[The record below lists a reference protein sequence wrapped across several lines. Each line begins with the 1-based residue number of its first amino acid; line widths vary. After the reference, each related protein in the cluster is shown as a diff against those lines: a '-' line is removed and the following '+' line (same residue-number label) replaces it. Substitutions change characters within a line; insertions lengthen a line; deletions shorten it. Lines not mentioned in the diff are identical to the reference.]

1 MDCALD
7 QKGRGRRREQR
18 EEGQLAALSHPL
30 EEPEPH
36 TVGVNSWASRGGSLV
51 SAQYLTFLFFFL
63 PTLPWEWVPH
73 L

>member
-7 QKGRGRRREQR
+7 QKGRGRREHR
-18 EEGQLAALSHPL
+18 EEGQLADLSHPL

-36 TVGVNSWASRGGSLV
+36 TAGVNSGASPTGFQAA
-51 SAQYLTFLFFFL
+51 SAQYLNHFLSFL
-63 PTLPWEWVPH
+63 PTLRWEWVPH